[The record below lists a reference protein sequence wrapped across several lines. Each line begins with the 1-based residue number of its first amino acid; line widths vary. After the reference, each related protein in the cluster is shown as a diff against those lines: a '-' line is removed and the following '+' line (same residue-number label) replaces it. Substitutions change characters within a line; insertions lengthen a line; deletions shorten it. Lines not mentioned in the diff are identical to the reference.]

1 MVIRKAS
8 ILVYGDHLLCSC
20 CGCLPSGWILFLL
33 EYLIRL
39 VSRDTCLQPE
49 RSAPCGPTRIT
60 SWIIKRQQ
68 FCRAIKV
75 LQNLFNYLHPGRPRK
90 KCMLLHIRR
99 IQDERYIAIVSG
111 EHVIVNCP
119 QEKGFAGHSRF
130 FLLTDTCRLVN
141 TGPENIG
148 TANTIITM
156 APSPAHYSVGS
167 GIVLPQ
173 CNVTESDTGCCKQ
186 SWCRGIFPRRTCLPA
201 EYPLVSQ
208 RSVSPCKCCIN
219 CF

>member
-1 MVIRKAS
+1 
-8 ILVYGDHLLCSC
+8 
-20 CGCLPSGWILFLL
+20 
-33 EYLIRL
+33 
-39 VSRDTCLQPE
+39 
-49 RSAPCGPTRIT
+49 
-60 SWIIKRQQ
+60 
-68 FCRAIKV
+68 
-75 LQNLFNYLHPGRPRK
+75 
-90 KCMLLHIRR
+90 MLLHIRR

-141 TGPENIG
+141 TGQENIG

-156 APSPAHYSVGS
+156 APSPAHYTSGS
-167 GIVLPQ
+167 GILLPQ

-186 SWCRGIFPRRTCLPA
+186 IWCRGIFPRRTCLPA

-219 CF
+219 CFRAFPEVSDGITVIGVRIQQIGITSNEHQKDDQIS